1 MRNYI
6 LDPSDFTFEP
16 FHDEREH
23 PGESGHLLLATHKAN
38 GMKLVVKHEVPS
50 DIPNEFV
57 AGFVAEHLGFY
68 NPKVYLF
75 KQGKEFKNAV
85 GIEFMEGLQTF
96 DFTNLSPE
104 QQTDLIHQVS
114 LCFLCYQ
121 DDRLQMN
128 LWNNHVVSYDYAWSF
143 SMDATT
149 FPNSLASFHTHLNNY
164 SNHLL
169 FAPDIAAKVMK
180 MNYEEAREEIDRIY
194 YEGLK
199 PIITL
204 DRDGLFDILFDFY
217 PNDISGYYD
226 ACVGIMIEKTTKEL
240 SKKGYL

>member
-23 PGESGHLLLATHKAN
+23 PGESGQLLLATHKAN

-75 KQGKEFKNAV
+75 KPGKEFKYAV
-85 GIEFMEGLQTF
+85 GIEFMEGLQRVDT
-96 DFTNLSPE
+96 TKLSTE
-104 QQTDLIHQVS
+104 QQVDLIHQLS
-114 LCFLCYQ
+114 LCYLCYR
-121 DDRLQMN
+121 DDRLQTR
-128 LWNNHVVSYDYAWSF
+128 LWNNHLVTIDYAWSF
-143 SMDATT
+143 SMDATA
-149 FPNSLASFHTHLNNY
+149 FPKRLAMFHLSLNDYSRHLFFIPKAAAS
-164 SNHLL
+164 
-169 FAPDIAAKVMK
+169 VMGI
-180 MNYEEAREEIDRIY
+180 NYEDVREEIDRIY

-204 DRDGLFDILFDFY
+204 DREGLFDILLYIF
-217 PNDISGYYD
+217 PQDIAGYYD
-226 ACVGIMIEKTTKEL
+226 ACVEIMMEGTELELKE
-240 SKKGYL
+240 KGYL